1 MEQDSNRG
9 PELQKQPAVSQ
20 AQARFALNRL
30 RDNQNLT
37 AGILAGAAV
46 ALVGAGI
53 WALISALTEKQIG
66 WMAIVVGFLVGY
78 AVRLAGRGIDRIFG
92 VVGAI
97 LSLMGC
103 VVGNLLR
110 ASYFIAKAEGIPFLD
125 LLAELDFSR
134 AVEIMAA
141 TFDPLDI
148 VFYAM
153 AVYFGYRYSFRPVTE
168 QDLIRSRGKAV

>member
-1 MEQDSNRG
+1 MS
-9 PELQKQPAVSQ
+9 K
-20 AQARFALNRL
+20 AQARFALDRL
-30 RDNQNLT
+30 RAEQNLI
-37 AGILAGAAV
+37 AGTLAGAAA

-53 WALISALTEKQIG
+53 WASISALTENQIG

-78 AVRLAGRGIDRIFG
+78 AVRLAGKGIDRIFG

-103 VVGNLLR
+103 AVGNLLR

-125 LLAELDFSR
+125 LLAEMDFSR

-141 TFDPLDI
+141 TFDPMDI
-148 VFYAM
+148 LFYAI

-168 QDLIRSRGKAV
+168 QDLSRSRGKAV